1 MTYLIEYSKFFG
13 VKSIFI
19 SLYEL
24 YFENFRPHKITV
36 ILIKNNNKYHTK
48 MEVIKKK
55 IERNLIINN
64 EKKVIQY

>member
-1 MTYLIEYSKFFG
+1 M
-13 VKSIFI
+13 
-19 SLYEL
+19 
-24 YFENFRPHKITV
+24 
-36 ILIKNNNKYHTK
+36 KNNNKYHTK